1 MQTRFSPQFL
11 STKQGQRADE
21 ILRSCVHCGFCNAT
35 CPTYLQS
42 GDELE
47 GPRGRI
53 YLIKEMLDEQDVS
66 TTTQQHLDSCLSC
79 LSCETTCPS
88 GVKYSELFEIGKA
101 HSDQINRRGLVDRCK
116 RWLIRKVF
124 PQPKIFKPLYL
135 LATWLNLYA
144 KPHADEY
151 TQPATVS
158 DRVIILS
165 GCVQSVT
172 APNINSSLINLL
184 ASLNVLALSHSQV
197 QCCGAIDHHNGDP
210 EKAKVMIRNNIDAWW
225 PDIENG
231 VNAILMTASGCGL
244 TVKDY
249 ARIMSDDTVYADK
262 AKFISAITQD
272 VSEYFAYQQ
281 FQKRLGYENVAFH
294 APCTLQHG
302 QKINGIVETV
312 LARSGYNVIDF
323 ADAHLCCGSAG
334 TYSLLHADKAEYF
347 RDKKIAN
354 IELHNVDV
362 IATANIGCLLHMQKG
377 TEIPVKHWLEL
388 VTMEKP

>member
-1 MQTRFSPQFL
+1 MQTRFSSQFL
-11 STKQGQRADE
+11 STKEGQRADQ

-35 CPTYLQS
+35 CPTYLLS

-53 YLIKEMLDEQDVS
+53 YLIKEMLDQQAVS
-66 TTTQQHLDSCLSC
+66 RTTQHHLDSCLSC

-88 GVKYSELFEIGKA
+88 GVKYSELFEIGQA
-101 HSDQINRRGLVDRCK
+101 HSDQITQRGLVGRCK

-124 PQPKIFKPLYL
+124 PQPKLFKPLYRI
-135 LATWLNLYA
+135 ATWLKLYPQ
-144 KPHADEY
+144 PHADPCVQA
-151 TQPATVS
+151 TTVS
-158 DRVIILS
+158 DRVIILP

-172 APNINSSLINLL
+172 APNINISLRNIL
-184 ASLNVLALSHSQV
+184 AALNVDALSHQQV
-197 QCCGAIDHHNGDP
+197 QCCGAIDQHNGDP
-210 EKAKVMIRNNIDAWW
+210 DKAREIIRHNIDSWW
-225 PDIENG
+225 PDIETG
-231 VNAILMTASGCGL
+231 VNKILMTASGCGL

-249 ARIMSDDTVYADK
+249 ARIMADDAVYANK

-272 VSEYFAYQQ
+272 VSEYFADQRLVKHSAYQ
-281 FQKRLGYENVAFH
+281 NVAFH

-312 LARSGYNVIDF
+312 LARSGYNVVDF

-334 TYSLLHADKAEYF
+334 SYSLLQADKAEYF
-347 RDKKIAN
+347 RAKKIAN
-354 IELHNVDV
+354 IELQNVDV
-362 IATANIGCLLHMQKG
+362 IATANIGCLMHMQKG

-388 VTMEKP
+388 VTVEKP